1 MSDAARRAKARR
13 ARNTFNTTSKKN
25 NAGKALHN
33 PSAGSNV
40 SNRRAIET
48 RTKFTAEAN
57 TKNTVDSTCTK
68 DKPCNTCK

>member
-1 MSDAARRAKARR
+1 MSDAVRRAKARR

-25 NAGKALHN
+25 NTGKALHN
-33 PSAGSNV
+33 PSSGSDV

-57 TKNTVDSTCTK
+57 TKNTVDATCTK